1 MMLTVFVTTS
11 LHLAFPLYFLLGMC
25 YVGRY
30 FGSYCAI
37 IEYSEPKY
45 KTLLGT
51 FLLAMDSIST
61 IMFVIIFQVTQDTLY
76 VEIIGIAVNLLGVIA
91 IWWLPE
97 TPEFLYNTMQYKQ
110 ARLVLKRIA
119 RINGVKDYDS
129 EFPFDT
135 EAVVMRCKLAELTAD
150 TDLNESR

>member
-1 MMLTVFVTTS
+1 
-11 LHLAFPLYFLLGMC
+11 
-25 YVGRY
+25 
-30 FGSYCAI
+30 
-37 IEYSEPKY
+37 
-45 KTLLGT
+45 
-51 FLLAMDSIST
+51 
-61 IMFVIIFQVTQDTLY
+61 

-97 TPEFLYNTMQYKQ
+97 TPEFLYNTMQFKQ

-135 EAVVMRCKLAELTAD
+135 EAVVMKCKLTELTAD
-150 TDLNESR
+150 ADLNESRQT

>member
-1 MMLTVFVTTS
+1 MILTVFVSTY
-11 LHLAFPLYFLLGMC
+11 LDLAYPLYFLLGMC

-51 FLLAMDSIST
+51 FLLVMDSISA
-61 IMFVIIFQVTQDTLY
+61 IIVVLIFQFTQDTLY
-76 VEIIGIAVNLLGVIA
+76 VEIIGITVNLLGVIA

-97 TPEFLYNTMQYKQ
+97 TPEFLYNTMQFK
-110 ARLVLKRIA
+110 
-119 RINGVKDYDS
+119 
-129 EFPFDT
+129 
-135 EAVVMRCKLAELTAD
+135 
-150 TDLNESR
+150 